1 MGMRVD
7 VVSGWR
13 TSRREDRWRRRM
25 TGDNVSF
32 FDVDVTVW
40 SSHREA
46 EVVVRHTSAQTCMS
60 TSRNRRLGI
69 CVTKYPR
76 NILGTNLHINCAAV
90 TLSTIVIV
98 PPHFRTNPRRYGWR
112 DFRRSND
119 GCHFQALAAEV
130 ERQGSLVIGHEA
142 EVPNADEALR

>member
-13 TSRREDRWRRRM
+13 TSRPEDRWRRRM
-25 TGDNVSF
+25 MGDNVSF

-40 SSHREA
+40 SSHRET
-46 EVVVRHTSAQTCMS
+46 EVESKAHVGADVQRHIAKRSIGNLRYEVS
-60 TSRNRRLGI
+60 E
-69 CVTKYPR
+69 KH
-76 NILGTNLHINCAAV
+76 LGTNLHINCAAV

-98 PPHFRTNPRRYGWR
+98 PPHVRTNPRRYGWS

-119 GCHFQALAAEV
+119 GRHIQALAAEV